1 MKSAIGYPASTLCN
15 RASLP
20 GLHLGPHPL
29 TFGGLAAEKTGRCA
43 RLLELNPLYCDTIL
57 RRWKAFTG
65 KRARHCESGRSFKEV
80 EEQRADDV
88 LAETSSCD
96 QSSTAVAPGQGSAY
110 KQKS

>member
-15 RASLP
+15 RAPLP
-20 GLHLGPHPL
+20 GLHLGLYPL

-43 RLLELNPLYCDTIL
+43 QLLELDPLYCDTIL

-96 QSSTAVAPGQGSAY
+96 QSSTAVAPGQGSEY